1 LDIIGKE
8 IAEGLD
14 EPDSI
19 EALENEKENDENGTI
34 NEVASQSTR
43 KRRKDVSY
51 FLLTTFE
58 ITY

>member
-8 IAEGLD
+8 ITEGLD

-34 NEVASQSTR
+34 NEVASQSTH